1 MKLNYIDINGV
12 AYPVVFTMLTMTNFE
27 EITNKGFF
35 EANWKKTSERM
46 ALIIAAALAADENT
60 KLNIET
66 LRGKDSF
73 DDYKQ
78 IVTAFN
84 VVMTMANEFFEI
96 PAVAQDK
103 DPNLT
108 DDEQEQEDGA
118 KN

>member
-12 AYPVVFTMLTMTNFE
+12 VYPVVFTMQTMTNFE
-27 EITNKGFF
+27 EIINKGFF

-46 ALIIAAALAADENT
+46 ALIMAAALAADENT
-60 KLNIET
+60 KLNVET

-84 VVMTMANEFFEI
+84 VVMTMANKFFKI
-96 PAVAQDK
+96 PAVEQDK
-103 DPNLT
+103 NPKPT
-108 DDEQEQEDGA
+108 DGEQQEENGA

>member
-12 AYPVVFTMLTMTNFE
+12 VYPVVFTMQTMTNFE
-27 EITNKGFF
+27 EIINKGFF

-46 ALIIAAALAADENT
+46 ALIMAAALAADENT
-60 KLNIET
+60 KLNVET

-84 VVMTMANEFFEI
+84 VVMTMANKFFKI
-96 PAVAQDK
+96 PAVEQDK
-103 DPNLT
+103 NPKSE
-108 DDEQEQEDGA
+108 DDEQDHEDGA